1 MAGEIILNLDLPEYQ
16 DDFHSPENGGEQNG
30 LWQQEANKTLV
41 SHLDKMGRAAR
52 HYKKEHDN
60 KNCQAAKLS
69 SYHHAIFI
77 SGGRGTGKTV
87 FLRNIQAVWEA
98 NKKNYTEN
106 SSDLPKL
113 DFIDVIDPTLL
124 NIHDRFSEV
133 IIASV
138 YAAVEKKLKLP
149 NIEQSKKDTFY
160 SRLKTLSGA
169 LGVASEFD
177 EYRGIDRLQKYRSG
191 IHLEKYFHQF
201 LIASVDLLGCDALVL
216 PIDDVDMKIDNA
228 FGVLDDIRCILSC
241 PLILP
246 LVSGDDDLYRHIT
259 TMQFENSLAKNNH
272 ASNFNE
278 GKVMAER
285 LSKAYLT
292 KVFPNHTRLPL
303 VPISQLL
310 SKLKIQGK
318 VQSDNC
324 TFSEYES
331 KIKLV
336 FYPLC
341 NGQERSTDWPKPDSA
356 REVTQLVRLLTP
368 SQLDEKNVV
377 DEQWR
382 KFSIWA
388 EEKQDGIALTNAESF
403 LKLRTMQSSEAL
415 DLNSLIAF
423 NPLLQKNRY
432 SWAKKDF
439 YDQQKNNMA
448 DFKVHPTNK
457 GILDTVFPKRYDDIL
472 DSRDYTLRSFP
483 PLELIMEPLFLS
495 KEVAEQKAGNNKFLA
510 VYTYNNYYSRQHNR
524 RYHIFF
530 SRAFEILAWS
540 MLAVTEKLPE
550 EFYDENAFKE
560 QFKNMFLRAPFY
572 SIFALNPTRI
582 IDEDGEDDLDY
593 DNSNEYANEIDEIAG
608 SIYEWHKKYKM
619 PLCEGK
625 NLIPLLSVLF
635 NKVFSQLSVLRKNL
649 VTDKKRFND
658 EHLSDLA
665 NRFEYIFINALTSFL
680 REGVIINTNVAT
692 GARSQSVR
700 HFDEFNKYD
709 RTLSRNLGYIM
720 DLLREESESEKG
732 SVKDKNVPDY
742 AKLIVIMAEHPILSI
757 AVDIKT
763 KIIKDPA
770 YLIGNSRVDNSV
782 NLDDLRASLGNMNF
796 TEVRDYYCKRT
807 GYKTIRVR
815 EVAFWASSNI
825 DEALLL
831 YKKMINDEDIS
842 LEIYSTGQIGWMYKG
857 LCRGLG
863 IEE

>member
-16 DDFHSPENGGEQNG
+16 DDFLSSKDGGEQNG

-41 SHLDKMGRAAR
+41 SHLDKMGRAAKD
-52 HYKKEHDN
+52 YKKN
-60 KNCQAAKLS
+60 VNQCKNQATKLS

-77 SGGRGTGKTV
+77 SGARGTGKTV

-98 NKKNYTEN
+98 NKKNHVQ
-106 SSDLPKL
+106 SASDLPDL
-113 DFIDVIDPTLL
+113 HFIDAIDPTLL

-138 YAAVEKKLKLP
+138 YAAVEKYLKLP
-149 NIEQSKKDTFY
+149 NIAQSKKDSFY
-160 SRLKTLSGA
+160 SALKTLSGA

-201 LIASVDLLGCDALVL
+201 LIASVDLLDCDALVL

-278 GKVMAER
+278 GKIMAER

-310 SKLKIQGK
+310 SKLKIRSQAQNG
-318 VQSDNC
+318 SC
-324 TFSEYES
+324 SFSEYES
-331 KIKLV
+331 KIKHV

-368 SQLDEKNVV
+368 TQLDEDNTV

-403 LKLRTMQSSEAL
+403 LKVRTMQPSEAL

-439 YDQQKNNMA
+439 YTQQINNITDLKA
-448 DFKVHPTNK
+448 HKTNK
-457 GILDTVFPKRYDDIL
+457 GILDTVFPHRSDSIL
-472 DSRDYTLRSFP
+472 ENRDYTLRSLP

-495 KEVAEQKAGNNKFLA
+495 KEVAESKEERNDRLLA

-530 SRAFEILAWS
+530 SRAFEVLSWS
-540 MLAVTEKLPE
+540 LLAVTGNISSTFDDK
-550 EFYDENAFKE
+550 NVFKE
-560 QFKNMFLRAPFY
+560 QIKNMFLRAPFY
-572 SIFALNPTRI
+572 SVFALNPTRI
-582 IDEDGEDDLDY
+582 IDEDGEDALDF
-593 DNSNEYANEIDEIAG
+593 DGSISYATEIDKISDEIYNWWCD
-608 SIYEWHKKYKM
+608 YEIPK
-619 PLCEGK
+619 LSGK
-625 NLIPLLSVLF
+625 NLIPLLSFVF
-635 NKVFSQLSVLRKNL
+635 NKTFSQLSVLRKNL
-649 VTDKKRFND
+649 VADRKKFSD
-658 EHLSDLA
+658 EHLSDLS

-680 REGVIINTNVAT
+680 RDGIVINTNVAT
-692 GARSQSVR
+692 GARSNSVR
-700 HFDEFNKYD
+700 SFDEFNKYD
-709 RTLSRNLGYIM
+709 RTVSKNLGHI
-720 DLLREESESEKG
+720 LGIIESENRKTLIENESDT
-732 SVKDKNVPDY
+732 V
-742 AKLIVIMAEHPILSI
+742 KLIVAMSQNPIFFWGGGERH
-757 AVDIKT
+757 
-763 KIIKDPA
+763 
-770 YLIGNSRVDNSV
+770 LIGNSRAENDFNIEV
-782 NLDDLRASLGNMNF
+782 LRGEINGLNF
-796 TEVRDYYCKRT
+796 GGIRDYYYKQS
-807 GYKTIRVR
+807 GHKTIRSR
-815 EVAFWASSNI
+815 EVAIWATSNM
-825 DEALLL
+825 DVARLL
-831 YKKMINDEDIS
+831 YEKIKNDESIRLD
-842 LEIYSTGQIGWMYKG
+842 IYSGGQIEWMYKG

>member
-16 DDFHSPENGGEQNG
+16 DDFLSSKDGGEQNG

-41 SHLDKMGRAAR
+41 SHLDKMGRAAKD
-52 HYKKEHDN
+52 YKKN
-60 KNCQAAKLS
+60 INQCKNQATKLS

-77 SGGRGTGKTV
+77 SGARGTGKTV
-87 FLRNIQAVWEA
+87 FLRNIQAVWDT
-98 NKKNYTEN
+98 NKKQHVEN
-106 SSDLPKL
+106 VSDLPDL
-113 DFIDVIDPTLL
+113 YFIDAIDPTLL

-138 YAAVEKKLKLP
+138 YAAVEKNLKLP
-149 NIEQSKKDTFY
+149 NIAQLKKDSFY
-160 SRLKTLSGA
+160 GALKTLSGA
-169 LGVASEFD
+169 LGAASEFD

-259 TMQFENSLAKNNH
+259 TMQFENSLANDDH
-272 ASNFNE
+272 ASNFND
-278 GKVMAER
+278 GKIMAER

-310 SKLKIQGK
+310 SKLKIQSQAQKGA
-318 VQSDNC
+318 C
-324 TFSEYES
+324 TFSEYEN
-331 KIKLV
+331 KIKRV

-368 SQLDEKNVV
+368 SQLDEDKTA
-377 DEQWR
+377 DELWR

-403 LKLRTMQSSEAL
+403 LKVRTMQQSEAL

-439 YDQQKNNMA
+439 YDQQVNNIA
-448 DFKVHPTNK
+448 DLKAHKTNK
-457 GILDTVFPKRYDDIL
+457 NIVDTVFSQRHDSIL
-472 DSRDYTLRSFP
+472 DSRDYTLRSLP

-495 KEVAEQKAGNNKFLA
+495 KEVAEQKYGNNRLLA
-510 VYTYNNYYSRQHNR
+510 IYTYNNYYSRQHNR

-550 EFYDENAFKE
+550 EFYDEDVFKE

-572 SIFALNPTRI
+572 SAFALNPTRI
-582 IDEDGEDDLDY
+582 IDEDGEDELDY
-593 DNSNEYANEIDEIAG
+593 DNSNEYVNEIDEIAG

-619 PLCEGK
+619 PLCSGK

-649 VTDKKRFND
+649 VTDKKRFSD

-680 REGVIINTNVAT
+680 RDGVIINTNVAT

-700 HFDEFNKYD
+700 HFEEFNKYD
-709 RTLSRNLGYIM
+709 RTLSRNLGFIM
-720 DLLREESESEKG
+720 ELLRKESDEE
-732 SVKDKNVPDY
+732 SVKDKNSPDY

-757 AVDIKT
+757 GMDIKT
-763 KIIKDPA
+763 KVIKDPA
-770 YLIGNSRVDNSV
+770 YLIGNSRVDNKV
-782 NLDDLRASLGNMNF
+782 NIEGLSASLKDMNF
-796 TEVRDYYCKRT
+796 SDIRDYYCERS

-815 EVAFWASSNI
+815 EVALWASSNM

-831 YKKMINDEDIS
+831 YKKIKNDEYIS
-842 LEIYSTGQIGWMYKG
+842 DEIYSGGQIAWMYKG
-857 LCRGLG
+857 LARGLG
-863 IEE
+863 LEE

>member
-41 SHLDKMGRAAR
+41 SHLDKMGRAAKD
-52 HYKKEHDN
+52 YKKN
-60 KNCQAAKLS
+60 VSQCKNQATKLS

-77 SGGRGTGKTV
+77 SGARGTGKTV
-87 FLRNIQAVWEA
+87 FLRNIQAVWDA
-98 NKKNYTEN
+98 NKKKHVQ
-106 SSDLPKL
+106 SASDLPDL
-113 DFIDVIDPTLL
+113 HFIDAIDPTLL

-138 YAAVEKKLKLP
+138 YAAVEKNLKLP
-149 NIEQSKKDTFY
+149 KIDQEKKDGFY
-160 SRLKTLSGA
+160 SALKILSGA

-191 IHLEKYFHQF
+191 IHLEKYFHKF
-201 LIASVDLLGCDALVL
+201 LIASVDLLDCDALVL

-259 TMQFENSLAKNNH
+259 TMQFEGSLAKNSH

-278 GKVMAER
+278 GKIMAER

-310 SKLKIQGK
+310 SKLKIRSQTQNGP
-318 VQSDNC
+318 C

-331 KIKLV
+331 KIKRV

-368 SQLDEKNVV
+368 SQLDEDKTV
-377 DEQWR
+377 DELWR

-403 LKLRTMQSSEAL
+403 LKVRTMQSSEAL

-439 YDQQKNNMA
+439 YTQQINNIA
-448 DFKVHPTNK
+448 DLKAHKTNK
-457 GILDTVFPKRYDDIL
+457 GILDTVFSQQYESL
-472 DSRDYTLRSFP
+472 LESRDYTLRSLP

-495 KEVAEQKAGNNKFLA
+495 KEVAEKKDVNNKLLA
-510 VYTYNNYYSRQHNR
+510 IYTYNNYYSRQHNR

-530 SRAFEILAWS
+530 SRAFEVLAWS
-540 MLAVTEKLPE
+540 LLAVTGNLPK
-550 EFYDENAFKE
+550 EFSDKKVFKE

-582 IDEDGEDDLDY
+582 IDEDGEDDPDFDDSSSY
-593 DNSNEYANEIDEIAG
+593 SEEIDNIGED
-608 SIYEWHKKYKM
+608 IYNWSADYAIPSLAE
-619 PLCEGK
+619 K
-625 NLIPLLSVLF
+625 NFIPLMSVLF
-635 NKVFSQLSVLRKNL
+635 NKTFSQLNVLRKNL
-649 VTDKKRFND
+649 VTDKKQFKY

-665 NRFEYIFINALTSFL
+665 CRFEYIFINSLTSFL
-680 REGVIINTNVAT
+680 RDGIVINTNVAT
-692 GARSQSVR
+692 GARSSLVR
-700 HFDEFNKYD
+700 DFDEFNKYD
-709 RTLSRNLGYIM
+709 RTLSKNLDGILHLIRDDNKKELIKHENDYI
-720 DLLREESESEKG
+720 R
-732 SVKDKNVPDY
+732 
-742 AKLIVIMAEHPILSI
+742 LIVVMTQNPVFELGHNNH
-757 AVDIKT
+757 
-763 KIIKDPA
+763 
-770 YLIGNSRVDNSV
+770 YLIGNSRGEGKGNLEKLNVLIKSMDFPGVKSYYLSRSGKNSV
-782 NLDDLRASLGNMNF
+782 KINDVES
-796 TEVRDYYCKRT
+796 
-807 GYKTIRVR
+807 
-815 EVAFWASSNI
+815 WAALNV
-825 DEALLL
+825 DEARLL
-831 YKKMINDEDIS
+831 YNKIINDEKIS
-842 LEIYSTGQIGWMYKG
+842 SAIDSGGQIEWMYKG
-857 LCRGLG
+857 LARGLG
-863 IEE
+863 LEE

>member
-16 DDFHSPENGGEQNG
+16 DDFLSSKDGGEQNG

-41 SHLDKMGRAAR
+41 SHLVKMGKAAQD
-52 HYKKEHDN
+52 YKKN
-60 KNCQAAKLS
+60 VKQCKNQATKLS

-77 SGGRGTGKTV
+77 SGARGTGKTV
-87 FLRNIQAVWEA
+87 FLRNIQAVWDT
-98 NKKNYTEN
+98 NRKQHVEN
-106 SSDLPKL
+106 VSDLPDL
-113 DFIDVIDPTLL
+113 YFIDAIDPTLL

-138 YAAVEKKLKLP
+138 YAAVEKNLKLP
-149 NIEQSKKDTFY
+149 NIAQSKKDSFY
-160 SRLKTLSGA
+160 GALKTLSGA
-169 LGVASEFD
+169 LGAASEFD

-191 IHLEKYFHQF
+191 IHLEKHFHQF
-201 LIASVDLLGCDALVL
+201 LIASVNLLDCDALVL

-272 ASNFNE
+272 ASNFSE
-278 GKVMAER
+278 GKIMAER

-318 VQSDNC
+318 TQSDNC
-324 TFSEYES
+324 TFSEYEN
-331 KIKLV
+331 KMKNV
-336 FYPLC
+336 FYHLC

-368 SQLDEKNVV
+368 SQLDKPLAV
-377 DEQWR
+377 DELWQ

-403 LKLRTMQSSEAL
+403 LQVRTMQPSEAL

-432 SWAKKDF
+432 SWAKKD
-439 YDQQKNNMA
+439 YYTQQINNIA
-448 DFKVHPTNK
+448 DLKAHSTNK
-457 GILDTVFPKRYDDIL
+457 RILDTVFSHRSDSIL
-472 DSRDYTLRSFP
+472 DSRDYTLRSLP
-483 PLELIMEPLFLS
+483 PLELIMEPLYLS
-495 KEVAEQKAGNNKFLA
+495 KKTAEMNWTNTKLLA
-510 VYTYNNYYSRQHNR
+510 IYTHNNYYSLQHNR

-530 SRAFEILAWS
+530 SRAFEVLAWS
-540 MLAVTEKLPE
+540 LLALAHNLPKGFYTETI
-550 EFYDENAFKE
+550 FKE
-560 QFKNMFLRAPFY
+560 QIKSIFLKAPFY
-572 SIFALNPTRI
+572 SVFALNPTRI
-582 IDEDGEDDLDY
+582 IDEDGEDELDY
-593 DNSNEYANEIDEIAG
+593 DASDEYADEIDEIAG
-608 SIYEWHKKYKM
+608 NIYEWHKKYEM
-619 PLCEGK
+619 PSLADE

-635 NKVFSQLSVLRKNL
+635 NKVFSQLNVLRKNL
-649 VTDKKRFND
+649 ITDRKRFSD

-680 REGVIINTNVAT
+680 HEGVIINTNVAT

-700 HFDEFNKYD
+700 HFEEFNKYD
-709 RTLSRNLGYIM
+709 RTVSRNLGYIM
-720 DLLREESESEKG
+720 DLLRDENIKG
-732 SVKDKNVPDY
+732 NAKDKNVSDY
-742 AKLIVIMAEHPILSI
+742 AKLIVAMAEHPILSI
-757 AVDIKT
+757 GADIQT

-770 YLIGNSRVDNSV
+770 YLIGSARTEERANIDNS
-782 NLDDLRASLGNMNF
+782 NISLKNMNF
-796 TEVRDYYCKRT
+796 YGVRDRYLLKS
-807 GYKTIRVR
+807 GNKSIKIS
-815 EVAFWASSNI
+815 EVKSWAESNM
-825 DEALLL
+825 DEAWLL
-831 YKKMINDEDIS
+831 YEKIKNDENIRFD
-842 LEIYSTGQIGWMYKG
+842 IYSGGQIEWMYKG

>member
-16 DDFHSPENGGEQNG
+16 DDFLSSKDGGEQNG

-41 SHLDKMGRAAR
+41 SHLDKMGRAAKD
-52 HYKKEHDN
+52 YKKN
-60 KNCQAAKLS
+60 VNQCKNQATKLS

-77 SGGRGTGKTV
+77 SGARGTGKTV
-87 FLRNIQAVWEA
+87 FLRNIQAVWET
-98 NKKNYTEN
+98 NKKRHVEN
-106 SSDLPKL
+106 VSDLPDL
-113 DFIDVIDPTLL
+113 YFIDAIDPTLL

-160 SRLKTLSGA
+160 GALKTLSGA

-259 TMQFENSLAKNNH
+259 TMQFESSLAKSNH
-272 ASNFNE
+272 AGNFNE
-278 GKVMAER
+278 GKIMAER

-310 SKLKIQGK
+310 SKLKIQSQAQKGPY
-318 VQSDNC
+318 
-324 TFSEYES
+324 TFSEYEN
-331 KIKLV
+331 KIKRV

-368 SQLDEKNVV
+368 SQLDEDKTA
-377 DEQWR
+377 DELWR
-382 KFSIWA
+382 RFLIWA

-403 LKLRTMQSSEAL
+403 LKVSTMQPSEAL

-432 SWAKKDF
+432 NWAKKDF
-439 YDQQKNNMA
+439 YDQQANNIA
-448 DFKVHPTNK
+448 DLKAHKTNK
-457 GILDTVFPKRYDDIL
+457 GILDTVFSQRSDSIL
-472 DSRDYTLRSFP
+472 DSRDYTLRSLP

-495 KEVAEQKAGNNKFLA
+495 KEIAENKEGRNERLLA
-510 VYTYNNYYSRQHNR
+510 IYTYNNYYSRQHNR

-530 SRAFEILAWS
+530 SRAFEVLAWS
-540 MLAVTEKLPE
+540 LLAVTGNLSSTFDDK
-550 EFYDENAFKE
+550 NVFKE
-560 QFKNMFLRAPFY
+560 QIKNMFMRAPFY

-582 IDEDGEDDLDY
+582 IDEDGEDALDF
-593 DNSNEYANEIDEIAG
+593 DGSISYAAEIDKIGDEIYDWWCD
-608 SIYEWHKKYKM
+608 YEISS
-619 PLCEGK
+619 LRGK
-625 NLIPLLSVLF
+625 NLIPLLSVVF
-635 NKVFSQLSVLRKNL
+635 NKTFSQLSVLRKNI
-649 VTDKKRFND
+649 VTDRKKFSD
-658 EHLSDLA
+658 EHLSDLS

-680 REGVIINTNVAT
+680 RDGIVINTNVAT
-692 GARSQSVR
+692 GARSNSVR
-700 HFDEFNKYD
+700 SFDEFNKYD
-709 RTLSRNLGYIM
+709 RTVSRNLGHMLGII
-720 DLLREESESEKG
+720 ESDNRKVLIENES
-732 SVKDKNVPDY
+732 DNV
-742 AKLIVIMAEHPILSI
+742 KLIVAMSQNPVFFWGENEQ
-757 AVDIKT
+757 
-763 KIIKDPA
+763 
-770 YLIGNSRVDNSV
+770 YLIGNSRAEN
-782 NLDDLRASLGNMNF
+782 DLNMEVLRVEINGLNF
-796 TEVRDYYCKRT
+796 SGVRDYYYSRS
-807 GYKTIRVR
+807 GHKTIRVR
-815 EVAFWASSNI
+815 EVAIWAASNM
-825 DEALLL
+825 DAARLL
-831 YKKMINDEDIS
+831 YEKIKNDEYIS
-842 LEIYSTGQIGWMYKG
+842 LDIYSGGQVEWMYKG
-857 LCRGLG
+857 LARGLG
-863 IEE
+863 KEE